1 MNFTESNE
9 IATTRPNFERLKTIN
24 PHFFPG
30 HFALPWPEGKPVRT
44 KLYRLRKHR
53 PGGFRVVVGER
64 AAEFI
69 NMERVVCKVVTRE
82 NRNSVYARPFEG
94 TECVFWGHSSYSEL
108 RNWPQVE
115 AENDRLRTEVSQL
128 RRMMVKTQAEQPQSE
143 RGEFSAMSLEAA
155 ELLAIINET
164 ETEILLNIL
173 EQGEML
179 VSAVSDKLG
188 CENTVRLANLLG
200 NAKVAIVHDSRFVV
214 TSFGRAVSRAIIALT

>member
-1 MNFTESNE
+1 
-9 IATTRPNFERLKTIN
+9 
-24 PHFFPG
+24 
-30 HFALPWPEGKPVRT
+30 
-44 KLYRLRKHR
+44 
-53 PGGFRVVVGER
+53 
-64 AAEFI
+64 
-69 NMERVVCKVVTRE
+69 
-82 NRNSVYARPFEG
+82 
-94 TECVFWGHSSYSEL
+94 
-108 RNWPQVE
+108 
-115 AENDRLRTEVSQL
+115 
-128 RRMMVKTQAEQPQSE
+128 MMVKTQAEQPQSE